1 MTPPTASL
9 QNCLVTGGNGFL
21 GQALIHRLLAQGVS
35 VRSFDLAPHP
45 HPEVDAVVGDL
56 RHLPDVERACQNIDT
71 VFHTASHVGWSLA
84 ENKLVHAVNVSGT
97 QNLLQACQQAGV
109 QRLIYTSSIDAVFE
123 GRPIRAGDES
133 LPYAHRPLN
142 AYSASK
148 AEAEQLVLAA
158 NGTNGLLTCGL
169 RTAGIFGPGDKHR
182 LPNIIKNAQQGRAI
196 RLGNGRSQFNHVYI
210 GNVVQAHWLAAKALV
225 PNSAVAG
232 QAYFITDDAPTNFY
246 DFMAPFLQGLGY
258 GVATQ
263 NIPYRVAYGL
273 AVVLET
279 LQRLRVP
286 LPPTLLPLTR
296 YTVASTCLDFHF
308 SHAKAARD
316 FGYAPIISRSEA
328 IATTL
333 AWLKQAGFAKGSGP
347 LT

>member
-1 MTPPTASL
+1 MSQTAVSI
-9 QNCLVTGGNGFL
+9 QTCLVTGGNGFL
-21 GQALIHRLLAQGVS
+21 GQALINRLLAQGVS
-35 VRSFDLAPHP
+35 VRSFDLTPHP

-56 RHLPDVERACQNIDT
+56 RHLPDVTRACQNVDT

-84 ENKLVHAVNVSGT
+84 ENQLVHDVNVTGT

-133 LPYAHRPLN
+133 LPYARQPLN

-148 AEAEQLVLAA
+148 ATAEQLVLAA
-158 NGTNGLLTCGL
+158 NGANGLLTCAL

-210 GNVVQAHWLAAKALV
+210 GNVVQAHWLAATALG
-225 PNSAVAG
+225 PDSAVAG

-246 DFMAPFLQGLGY
+246 DFMTPFLQGLGY
-258 GVATQ
+258 DIPTQ
-263 NIPYRVAYGL
+263 AIPYPVAYGL
-273 AVVLET
+273 AVLLET

-286 LPPTLLPLTR
+286 LPATLLPLTR

-308 SHAKAARD
+308 SHAKATRD
-316 FGYAPIISRSEA
+316 FGYAPIVPRQEA
-328 IATTL
+328 IAATL
-333 AWLKQAGFAKGSGP
+333 TWLRQAGFAKK
-347 LT
+347 

>member
-1 MTPPTASL
+1 M
-9 QNCLVTGGNGFL
+9 
-21 GQALIHRLLAQGVS
+21 LAQGVS

-158 NGTNGLLTCGL
+158 NGANGLLTCGL

-182 LPNIIKNAQQGRAI
+182 LPNIIKNTQQGRAI

-232 QAYFITDDAPTNFY
+232 QAYFITDDAPHQLLRLHGTIFARAGLRCGHPKHSVPGGLWPGGGFRN
-246 DFMAPFLQGLGY
+246 AP
-258 GVATQ
+258 AAA
-263 NIPYRVAYGL
+263 RA
-273 AVVLET
+273 AA
-279 LQRLRVP
+279 
-286 LPPTLLPLTR
+286 PTLLPLTR